1 MNLRVFEAFAGIGTQ
16 RMALK
21 RAGIPH
27 EVVAIS
33 EIDRHAIKAY
43 TAIHGDTTNMGDI
56 REITSGD
63 VPDHD
68 LFTYSFPC
76 QDISIAGKKRG
87 FTAGSGTRSSL
98 LWECERIISDKR
110 PKYLLLENVK
120 ALVNRHNRPGF
131 EEWLAVLE
139 GYGYTN
145 YWKVLNAKNYGVP
158 QNRERVFCVSI
169 HGEHKPFEFPEPVP
183 LTVRAI
189 DLLEDEVD
197 ERYYLSEKI
206 ARRFTLTPRLETE
219 IKIYG
224 HVKTRL
230 DTSGY
235 RYLVYDPRG
244 IMTCLTGTE
253 AKFPKLLAIGASRG
267 RNPADPSDRTAGM
280 PTVQRIEINRDG
292 VSNTLSTVQKDNLVV
307 ESAHRI
313 RIRHITPRE
322 AWRLMGISD
331 QDYDKAST
339 VASKTQLYKMAGNAI
354 AVPVLEALFT
364 QMLTDTAME
373 QNQQKDDTK

>member
-1 MNLRVFEAFAGIGTQ
+1 MTLRVFEAFAGIGTQ

-21 RAGIPH
+21 RIGVPH

-33 EIDRHAIKAY
+33 EIDRHALAAY

-56 REITSGD
+56 RGIPSGG

-76 QDISIAGKKRG
+76 QDISIAGKKLG
-87 FTAGSGTRSSL
+87 FAAGSGTRSSL
-98 LWECERIISDKR
+98 LWECERIIRDQR
-110 PKYLLLENVK
+110 PRFLLLENVK
-120 ALVNRHNRPGF
+120 SLVNRHNLPGF
-131 EEWLAVLE
+131 EEWLSVLE

-169 HGEHKPFEFPEPVP
+169 HAEHKPFTFPEPIP
-183 LTVRAI
+183 LDIRAI
-189 DLLEDEVD
+189 DLLEEHVD

-230 DTSGY
+230 ETSGY

-267 RNPADPSDRTAGM
+267 RNPLNPSDRTPGM
-280 PTVQRIEINRDG
+280 PTEQRIEINRDG

-307 ESAHRI
+307 ESADRI

-331 QDYDKAST
+331 QDFNKASAVT
-339 VASKTQLYKMAGNAI
+339 SKTQLYRMAGNAI

-373 QNQQKDDTK
+373 QNQQKEDTK